1 MKKNTRYSDNSY
13 NSNKTQSRKSSS
25 LSNLID
31 YQTSVKNSKPN
42 SNKSKKDIKKKEI
55 KPKDNKFEE
64 DFNYQIDS
72 SSKNTVDL
80 PKSNSKKN
88 INYIDQ
94 LESKIQDQAQ
104 KLNELTKSKS
114 L

>member
-1 MKKNTRYSDNSY
+1 MKKNSRCSDNSY

-42 SNKSKKDIKKKEI
+42 SNKSKIDNKKKEI

-64 DFNYQIDS
+64 DYNYQIDS
-72 SSKNTVDL
+72 SSKNTLDL
-80 PKSNSKKN
+80 PKSNSKKKYKLYRSIRVKN
-88 INYIDQ
+88 
-94 LESKIQDQAQ
+94 SSSSTKI
-104 KLNELTKSKS
+104 K
-114 L
+114 